1 MLIDAEGRQT
11 IGVKT
16 RDEAE
21 EIDITTAIGD
31 VVTVAKSDIKEISQ
45 DPDRSVMPDDLA
57 EAMTVKD
64 YQDVLS
70 YLMLQ
75 KGE

>member
-1 MLIDAEGRQT
+1 MVT
-11 IGVKT
+11 I
-16 RDEAE
+16 
-21 EIDITTAIGD
+21 
-31 VVTVAKSDIKEISQ
+31 AKSDIKEVSQ
-45 DPDRSVMPDDLA
+45 DPDKSVMPDDLS